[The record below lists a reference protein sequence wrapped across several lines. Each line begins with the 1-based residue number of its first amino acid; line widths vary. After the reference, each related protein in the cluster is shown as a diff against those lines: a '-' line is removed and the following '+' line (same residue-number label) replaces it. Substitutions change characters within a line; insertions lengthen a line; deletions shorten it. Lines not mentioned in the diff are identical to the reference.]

1 MYDYFMDDVN
11 VDKNSKGTEK
21 CVIKWETKFEDYK
34 TCLENNKT
42 ILTTQQRFRSD
53 AKMYSMKK

>member
-1 MYDYFMDDVN
+1 MDDVN
-11 VDKNSKGTEK
+11 VDKNSKGTKK

-53 AKMYSMKK
+53 AKMYSLEK